1 LTSEELLKS
10 GGLFKTRITLMDA
23 FIADPKAP
31 TPEEQSAAEMMKQGS
46 GDSHFI
52 ELREL
57 SSAELLEIQGLEGK
71 AVTEHMEK
79 ILGGCITDHSFE
91 KADGKKTPSEDV
103 VKIIR
108 LSGSLMTH
116 VLTKWQEA
124 LPLARRMR
132 RALGERPAS
141 SSPGAR

>member
-46 GDSHFI
+46 GESHFI

-71 AVTEHMEK
+71 AGRAHGEDSRRSIVDIRSRRPTEK
-79 ILGGCITDHSFE
+79 D
-91 KADGKKTPSEDV
+91 
-103 VKIIR
+103 
-108 LSGSLMTH
+108 
-116 VLTKWQEA
+116 
-124 LPLARRMR
+124 LPRMW
-132 RALGERPAS
+132 
-141 SSPGAR
+141 